1 MRTKRWGKLLSYY
14 EPYKKELFLDML
26 FSIIHSVS
34 VTSIP
39 FLIKYTTTNIMNFQK
54 DEAFRIL
61 SLVALSILTLF
72 IIIALCQRY
81 IRYQGNMLAV
91 KVESDIK
98 TDIFKHFQKQDFSF
112 FDERRV
118 GGLMSNITNDAYKLT
133 TLIKQV
139 PETILD
145 FMIRLIGTGTILF
158 MVSPGFGIITFDIL
172 MLLFSIAIYFIP
184 KIQRNIEKSRGVFS
198 ELTSNLEERLSGIK
212 TVKSF
217 ANEDKE
223 ILKFK
228 DDVNTYLKTKRIS
241 LKLSGTAEAIVDPIL
256 IGLIPIITII
266 AMFFVLSEKFT
277 VGDLIVFMLYADIL
291 IGPLFNIFALME
303 EFNEGA
309 VGFKK
314 IFDVLSTSPDI
325 NDFPN
330 AISLE
335 KVIGNIEFKN
345 VYFKYKSGK
354 QVFKNLNLKINAGEY
369 VALVGPSGV
378 GKSTLCNLIPRFY
391 DATEGK
397 ILIDGQPIKNVK
409 LKSLR
414 QNIGF
419 VSQDIFLFSGSVM
432 ENIRYG
438 KLDAS
443 EEEIIEAAKNAHAH
457 EFICNLEKGYDTYI
471 GERGAKLSGGQK
483 QRIAIARVFL
493 KNPPILIF
501 DEATSSLDNE
511 SERLIQKSM
520 EKLTKNRTTIAIAH
534 RLSTIKNVK
543 RILVLDGSGI
553 AEGSTH
559 EELLNKNGI
568 YAQFYNSQF
577 QKF

>member
-81 IRYQGNMLAV
+81 IKYQGNMLAV

-112 FDERRV
+112 FDEQRI

-158 MVSPGFGIITFDIL
+158 MVSPGFGIITFGIL
-172 MLLFSIAIYFIP
+172 ILLFSIAIYFIP

-369 VALVGPSGV
+369 VL
-378 GKSTLCNLIPRFY
+378 
-391 DATEGK
+391 
-397 ILIDGQPIKNVK
+397 
-409 LKSLR
+409 
-414 QNIGF
+414 
-419 VSQDIFLFSGSVM
+419 
-432 ENIRYG
+432 
-438 KLDAS
+438 
-443 EEEIIEAAKNAHAH
+443 
-457 EFICNLEKGYDTYI
+457 
-471 GERGAKLSGGQK
+471 
-483 QRIAIARVFL
+483 
-493 KNPPILIF
+493 
-501 DEATSSLDNE
+501 
-511 SERLIQKSM
+511 
-520 EKLTKNRTTIAIAH
+520 
-534 RLSTIKNVK
+534 
-543 RILVLDGSGI
+543 
-553 AEGSTH
+553 
-559 EELLNKNGI
+559 
-568 YAQFYNSQF
+568 
-577 QKF
+577 